1 MPGQVLCILFFRLYF
16 RQIFLKLYIS
26 ISKVM
31 STNQHSIMKFMNQ
44 LDPLILEFEY
54 FWKKKDSRMHLK
66 IKLELNK
73 ELNQLLKFIAIS

>member
-1 MPGQVLCILFFRLYF
+1 MPGQVLCILFFSLYF

-54 FWKKKDSRMHLK
+54 F
-66 IKLELNK
+66 
-73 ELNQLLKFIAIS
+73 